1 MKNHL
6 VHVDAYSR
14 RRGNRIVAVAEHIR
28 GGGHGETEE
37 PRRAWVGRS
46 NQDFRERIAE
56 LERSAEHPDHGYGQ
70 KNANSTALGR
80 YQILESSMIDAGWK
94 DRETKMWTSKAK
106 SSGVSSDAA
115 FLANAEA
122 QEIAMADYMRAVEG
136 QLRAKASFARRAR
149 PPMSENRMSVR
160 TGRRFE

>member
-1 MKNHL
+1 
-6 VHVDAYSR
+6 
-14 RRGNRIVAVAEHIR
+14 
-28 GGGHGETEE
+28 
-37 PRRAWVGRS
+37 
-46 NQDFRERIAE
+46 
-56 LERSAEHPDHGYGQ
+56 
-70 KNANSTALGR
+70 
-80 YQILESSMIDAGWK
+80 MIDAGWK